1 MVFASE
7 ALKYFEAGYNVLP
20 LAVNGKM
27 PVISG
32 WQEWG
37 TNKQAEFQIDSW
49 CNSYGNGNIG
59 LPLGECNGVIA
70 LDFDYDLEGLH
81 DKIQAII
88 PPSPVRK
95 VGAKGFT
102 AFYRYNGERNKRYRK
117 DGQTIFEVLSTGTQ
131 TVMPLSIHPDTGLP
145 YQWVTPDTLL
155 DMKVKDLPSLPADFL
170 AKMDDIFGIHPRLIE
185 SGTVDKPELDVVRHA
200 LQYIPSSEYALWVE
214 IGMALNHS
222 YGDAA
227 FDIWDRWS
235 ATATNYDSKNM
246 NYKWSS
252 FGRYKGSPV
261 AAGTI
266 LHFAMQYGWLPE
278 SAPRWMSDSAVITI
292 GGKKEA
298 AVSTIA
304 APSCQKGNDD
314 YTPGDS
320 TIPEANPTTAETL
333 PQHLLDAPNLIGEL
347 AEWINTTSIRYQ
359 PVLAIAA
366 AIPAIGAL
374 MAHKFRTPTDL
385 RSNIY
390 TVGICGAGLGKD
402 HARKCI
408 NMLFDSIHMGQH
420 LMGDFASDTAIISAL
435 YARNGVGLSMNDEI
449 GDMIASI
456 SGKAAGSFELRIMRL
471 TKELFSSA
479 NTVFR
484 GKEYANHDGKMDAK
498 VINQPCLSVYGTSTP
513 GQFFDALSGK
523 KVVDGFLP
531 RWLVFEGD
539 GHAKKLEKGGVALE
553 PPFSLVERC
562 NEILATNHHNSG
574 GGLTVGRIKP
584 AIVDI
589 TDGARDKFLQLE
601 AWAETMRQQEYDKK
615 TGLDALFSRVVE
627 HAYKLAL
634 VGHSNSTINGT
645 VAAWACEVVQWLSVR
660 MATLARERIGDND
673 YEREYLAIAE
683 FVRASGEAGVYRR
696 SVVRKF
702 RSMEVRQIN
711 NVLAHLLE
719 SGMVQGEE
727 VVGNNNKKTQ
737 KFTIC

>member
-1 MVFASE
+1 MVFSSVAFN
-7 ALKYFEAGYNVLP
+7 YFEAGFNVLP
-20 LAVNGKM
+20 LAVGGKM

-37 TNKQAEFQIDSW
+37 KNKQAEFQIDSW
-49 CNSYGNGNIG
+49 CNNYGSGNIG

-70 LDFDYDLEGLH
+70 LDFDYDIDGLH
-81 DKIQAII
+81 EKIQAIVQ
-88 PPSPVRK
+88 PSPVRK

-102 AFYRYNGERNKRYRK
+102 AFYRYSGERNKRYRK
-117 DGQTIFEVLSTGTQ
+117 DGQTVFEVLSTGTQ
-131 TVMPLSIHPDTGLP
+131 TVMPDSIHPDTGKP
-145 YQWVTPDTLL
+145 YRWLTPDSLL
-155 DMKVKDLPSLPADFL
+155 DIKVSDLPCLPADFFIQVDRL
-170 AKMDDIFGIHPRLIE
+170 FGIQIQHRLIE
-185 SGTVDKPELDVVRHA
+185 SSTIDTPEIEVVRHA
-200 LQYIPSSEYALWVE
+200 LQYIPSGEYALWVE

-222 YGDAA
+222 YGDSA
-227 FDIWDRWS
+227 FDIWDKWS
-235 ATATNYDSKNM
+235 ATSANYDAKNM

-261 AAGTI
+261 SAATI
-266 LHFAMQYGWLPE
+266 LHFAMQYGWMPE
-278 SAPRWMSDSAVITI
+278 SAPRWMNDDAVITI
-292 GGKKEA
+292 GKKK
-298 AVSTIA
+298 A
-304 APSCQKGNDD
+304 APSKETALQKSQ
-314 YTPGDS
+314 GDNNTS
-320 TIPEANPTTAETL
+320 DTL

-347 AEWINTTSIRYQ
+347 ADWINSTSIRYQ

-366 AIPAIGAL
+366 SIPAIGAL
-374 MAHKFRTPTDL
+374 MAHRFRTPTDL

-390 TVGICGAGLGKD
+390 TVGICGSGLGKD
-402 HARKCI
+402 HARKCV

-498 VINQPCLSVYGTSTP
+498 VLNQPCLSVYGTSTP
-513 GQFFDALSGK
+513 AQFFDALSGK

-539 GHAKKLEKGGVALE
+539 GHATKMERGGTVIE
-553 PPFSLVERC
+553 PPALLIERC
-562 NEILATNHHNSG
+562 NEILATNPLDSG
-574 GGLTVGRIKP
+574 GLITVGRIKP
-584 AIVDI
+584 RIVDV

-601 AWAETMRQQEYDKK
+601 NWAENMRQTEYDKN
-615 TGLDALFSRVVE
+615 TGLDALFSRAVE
-627 HAYKLAL
+627 HAYKIAL

-660 MATLARERIGDND
+660 MATLARERIGDNE

-683 FVRASGEAGVYRR
+683 FIREGGEAGVYRR
-696 SVVRKF
+696 AIVQKF
-702 RSMEVRQIN
+702 RRFEIRQLN
-711 NVLAHLLE
+711 NLLAHLIE
-719 SGMVQGEE
+719 SGIVEGEE
-727 VVGNNNKKTQ
+727 VIGNNNKKTQ